1 MTDSASFEPLHKP
14 RIRDLAK
21 EAGVGTATV
30 ERVLNARGN
39 VSSHT
44 MQRVLLAARKL
55 GYERVLPT
63 PHQALVRIEVILVRP
78 DTEFFSRLSVEFQR
92 LSQTIDRLIVVHRS
106 FIDEDAPA
114 AMAQRIRDSARERAG
129 LVIVAQDHPAIVAA
143 VQDVVSSG
151 VPVVLLISRLNC
163 NGNAFYVGIDNESAG
178 RTAGYFMRMMLRCR
192 PGRVLAVCHSGIYG
206 THRQRISGFS
216 RYFDGVD
223 NPFDFSYCIIGR
235 DSNQE
240 TATAV
245 SNALAQFRDV
255 VGIYNAGGAH
265 KGVERALRTHKKL
278 TEVAYIG
285 HELSPDSRRLL
296 QSDAMCLA
304 IDQMPELQA
313 RRAVEIL
320 ERAIGVRT
328 GEIDYSPISFRIAT
342 KENLAI

>member
-1 MTDSASFEPLHKP
+1 MTDPVSSEPIRKP

-63 PHQALVRIEVILVRP
+63 PHHALVRIEVILVRP

-92 LSQTIDRLIVVHRS
+92 LSQHLDRLIVVHRS
-106 FIDEDAPA
+106 FIEEDAPA
-114 AMAQRIRDSARERAG
+114 LMARRIRD
-129 LVIVAQDHPAIVAA
+129 IAA
-143 VQDVVSSG
+143 VQDVVAGG
-151 VPVVLLISRLNC
+151 VPVVLLVSRLNC
-163 NGNAFYVGIDNESAG
+163 DGKAFFVGIDNESAG
-178 RTAGYFMRMMLRCR
+178 RTAGYFMWMMLRFQR
-192 PGRVLAVCHSGIYG
+192 GRILAICHSGIYG

-216 RYFDGVD
+216 QYFEGADA
-223 NPFDFSYCIIGR
+223 PLCFSYCITGR
-235 DSNQE
+235 DSEQE
-240 TATAV
+240 TAKV
-245 SNALAQFRDV
+245 VGNALAQFGDV
-255 VGIYNAGGAH
+255 IGIYNAGGAH
-265 KGVERALRTHKKL
+265 KGVERALRAHNKL
-278 TEVAYIG
+278 TKIAYIG

-296 QSDAMCLA
+296 QSDGMCLT

-313 RRAVEIL
+313 QRAIEIL
-320 ERAIGVRT
+320 ERAIGLRA
-328 GEIDYSPISFRIAT
+328 GEIDYSPIPFRIAT

>member
-1 MTDSASFEPLHKP
+1 MTDPVSSEPIRKP

-63 PHQALVRIEVILVRP
+63 PHHALVRIEVILVRP

-92 LSQTIDRLIVVHRS
+92 LSQHLDRLIVVHRS
-106 FIDEDAPA
+106 FIEEDAPA
-114 AMAQRIRDSARERAG
+114 LMARRIRDIAHERSG
-129 LVIVAQDHPAIVAA
+129 LVVVAQDHPAIIAA
-143 VQDVVSSG
+143 VQDVVAGG
-151 VPVVLLISRLNC
+151 VPVVLLVSRLNC
-163 NGNAFYVGIDNESAG
+163 DGKAFFVGIDNESAG
-178 RTAGYFMRMMLRCR
+178 RTAGYFMWMMLRFQR
-192 PGRVLAVCHSGIYG
+192 GRILAICHSGIYG

-216 RYFDGVD
+216 QYFEGADA
-223 NPFDFSYCIIGR
+223 PLCFSYCITGR
-235 DSNQE
+235 DSEQE
-240 TATAV
+240 TAKV
-245 SNALAQFRDV
+245 VGNALAQFGDV
-255 VGIYNAGGAH
+255 IGIYNAGGAH
-265 KGVERALRTHKKL
+265 KGVERALRAHNKL
-278 TEVAYIG
+278 TKIAYIG

-296 QSDAMCLA
+296 QSDGMCLT

-313 RRAVEIL
+313 QRAIEIL
-320 ERAIGVRT
+320 ERAIGLRA
-328 GEIDYSPISFRIAT
+328 GEIDYSPIPFRIAT